1 MGNFTAWLPCSLYAA
16 DTMGVLQ
23 VGTADT
29 SKEPVPADGLA
40 KERDSAVLESLQ
52 IFDRVAAYKSDIN
65 NTEISDEKWIDC
77 SFNQNLTCYAPQRL
91 AVLQFTSSLNPT
103 PLPSLLSTFHPTVS
117 SPTRPHTP

>member
-23 VGTADT
+23 VGTEDT

-52 IFDRVAAYKSDIN
+52 IF
-65 NTEISDEKWIDC
+65 
-77 SFNQNLTCYAPQRL
+77 
-91 AVLQFTSSLNPT
+91 
-103 PLPSLLSTFHPTVS
+103 
-117 SPTRPHTP
+117 